1 MHDKKVVQVVP
12 VSAAAVHPLG
22 QNVGVIEPVG
32 MEGVSSVELIF
43 DEAVDS
49 KQVENKGDR
58 DKKSDSEI
66 NLVLSVSDLDVG
78 KIYQYRYLL
87 FNT

>member
-1 MHDKKVVQVVP
+1 
-12 VSAAAVHPLG
+12 
-22 QNVGVIEPVG
+22 

-78 KIYQYRYLL
+78 KIYKYRYLL

>member
-1 MHDKKVVQVVP
+1 MCLLCAYYETK
-12 VSAAAVHPLG
+12 
-22 QNVGVIEPVG
+22 VGVIEPVG

-43 DEAVDS
+43 VEAVDS
-49 KQVENKGDR
+49 KKVENKRDR

>member
-1 MHDKKVVQVVP
+1 
-12 VSAAAVHPLG
+12 
-22 QNVGVIEPVG
+22 

-87 FNT
+87 FNTEGE